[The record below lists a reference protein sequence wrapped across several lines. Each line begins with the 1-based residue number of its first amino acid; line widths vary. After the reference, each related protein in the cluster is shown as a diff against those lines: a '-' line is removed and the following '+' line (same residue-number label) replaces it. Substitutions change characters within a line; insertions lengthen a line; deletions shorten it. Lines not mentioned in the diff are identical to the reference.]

1 MQLQNLTKSIKIKKK
16 QKKTNPCTTRGERE
30 EEFRAKPYSCKLVW
44 KKIIE
49 KQPEKEIYSCTKRN

>member
-1 MQLQNLTKSIKIKKK
+1 MYSLALVYMHNTWRK
-16 QKKTNPCTTRGERE
+16 RGGILGPSMWKVT
-30 EEFRAKPYSCKLVW
+30 AKPYSCKLMW